1 MGVSVGIGVGVVA
14 TNGGSVSGEAGASD
28 GDAGC
33 PEHARARNRS
43 SAPATRARRM
53 FLDISVR

>member
-1 MGVSVGIGVGVVA
+1 VA
-14 TNGGSVSGEAGASD
+14 TNGGSVSGEASASV

-33 PEHARARNRS
+33 PEHAEARNRS
-43 SAPATRARRM
+43 SAPTTKAHKM